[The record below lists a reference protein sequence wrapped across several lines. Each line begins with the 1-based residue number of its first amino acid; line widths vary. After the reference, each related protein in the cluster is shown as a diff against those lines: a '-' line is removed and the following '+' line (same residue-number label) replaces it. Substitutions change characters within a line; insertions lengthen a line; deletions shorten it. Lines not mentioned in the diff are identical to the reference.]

1 MVRLGS
7 VALIVLSLPAAAWSN
22 PPATAESSG
31 RTQSFHL
38 PPTSDHHRFA
48 PDGSVG
54 RALIAPNT
62 HFGVGIF
69 GLKSEKSYLQ
79 PVTGREIDT
88 RKQRRAGVG
97 FSLKF

>member
-7 VALIVLSLPAAAWSN
+7 VALIALSLSAAAWSN
-22 PPATAESSG
+22 PLATAESSE
-31 RTQSFHL
+31 RPQSFHL

-48 PDGSVG
+48 PGGSVG
-54 RALIAPNT
+54 RAEIAPNT
-62 HFGVGIF
+62 HFGLGMF
-69 GLKSEKSYLQ
+69 GLKTEKSYLR
-79 PVTGREIDT
+79 PATGREIDT

>member
-7 VALIVLSLPAAAWSN
+7 VALIILSLPVAAWSN
-22 PPATAESSG
+22 PPAAGGSE
-31 RTQSFHL
+31 RPRSFHL

-54 RALIAPNT
+54 RTQIAPNT
-62 HFGVGIF
+62 HFGLGMF
-69 GLKSEKSYLQ
+69 GLKTEKNYLQ

>member
-1 MVRLGS
+1 MVRLAF
-7 VALIVLSLPAAAWSN
+7 VALIVLLPTAAWSN
-22 PPATAESSG
+22 PPASAEGSG
-31 RTQSFHL
+31 RPQSFHL

-69 GLKSEKSYLQ
+69 GLKSEKSYHQ